1 MTKLAFIVLLLAPA
15 VAFAG
20 PDKGKPAPGEQ
31 KEADKHFK
39 AGVALFKESK
49 YSEALAEFERAYEIA
64 PHPLVLYNIASCH
77 RELSHYGDAV
87 KFYRQF
93 LDEGK
98 AAKVAAGKLKAAQAD
113 LDALLARV
121 ATVKVTV
128 TPADAQLTVDGAPG
142 SSEMLL
148 APGEHK
154 VVAKAPGHKDE
165 EKTVRVASGDL
176 VEVSLTLAETPKMV
190 ITAEKPLEAAVVPPT
205 RYSGE
210 SPQRRFALGAAF
222 GTNLLAVADTGAPSL
237 GVSIAATSRVEVGVD
252 AVLVAFAVMPSVRV
266 RLAGDAFSVHA
277 TAAVPV
283 AFAMSETFVAAAVGL
298 GLRYRA
304 TPSLAF
310 RLESLASFA
319 SKDHGTTVPTF
330 IGGELWF

>member
-1 MTKLAFIVLLLAPA
+1 MMRTALIVI
-15 VAFAG
+15 VATASIAHAG
-20 PDKGKPAPGEQ
+20 DQ
-31 KEADKHFK
+31 KEADRHFK
-39 AGVALFKESK
+39 SGVAFFNEAK
-49 YSEALAEFERAYEIA
+49 YTEALAEFERAYEIA

-77 RELSHYGDAV
+77 RELSHYGEAV

-98 AAKVAAGKLKAAQAD
+98 AAKVTAAKLKTAQAD

-128 TPADAQLTVDGAPG
+128 TPSDALIFVDGAAG
-142 SSEMLL
+142 NAEMLL

-154 VVAKAPGHKDE
+154 VVAKAAGHKDA

-176 VEVSLTLAETPKMV
+176 VEVSMVLAEVPKMV
-190 ITAEKPLEAAVVPPT
+190 ITAEQPHIDAAIFPPT
-205 RYSGE
+205 RMILAPE
-210 SPQRRFALGAAF
+210 RKRLAMGAAF
-222 GTNLLAVADTGAPSL
+222 GTNLLAIADTGAPTL
-237 GVSIAATSRVEVGVD
+237 GVAFAPMSRVEVGVD

-277 TAAVPV
+277 TAAMPV
-283 AFAMSETFVAAAVGL
+283 AFAMSETFVAGAVGL

-319 SKDHGTTVPTF
+319 GSGHGTTLPTF
-330 IGGELWF
+330 VGGELWF

>member
-1 MTKLAFIVLLLAPA
+1 MMRAALIVLVATSA
-15 VAFAG
+15 VAYAG
-20 PDKGKPAPGEQ
+20 DQ
-31 KEADKHFK
+31 KEADRHFK
-39 AGVALFKESK
+39 SGVAFFNEAK

-93 LDEGK
+93 LTEGK
-98 AAKVAAGKLKAAQAD
+98 AAKVAASKLKTAQAD
-113 LDALLARV
+113 LDGLLARV

-128 TPADAQLTVDGAPG
+128 TPADAQLTVDDAPG
-142 SSEMLL
+142 SPEMLL

-176 VEVSLTLAETPKMV
+176 VEISLTLAETPKMV
-190 ITAEKPLEAAVVPPT
+190 ITAEQPHLDAAIFPPT
-205 RYSGE
+205 RTFV
-210 SPQRRFALGAAF
+210 PARKRFALGAAF
-222 GTNLLAVADTGAPSL
+222 GTNLLAVADTGAPAL
-237 GVSIAATSRVEVGVD
+237 GVAFAPMTRVEVGVD

-266 RLAGDAFSVHA
+266 RLVGDAFSVHA
-277 TAAVPV
+277 VAAMPI
-283 AFAMSETFVAAAVGL
+283 AFDEMETFVTGAVGL
-298 GLRYRA
+298 GVRYHA

-319 SKDHGTTVPTF
+319 GKTYGTTLPTF

>member
-1 MTKLAFIVLLLAPA
+1 MMRSVLIVIA
-15 VAFAG
+15 VSSVAYAG
-20 PDKGKPAPGEQ
+20 DQ
-31 KEADKHFK
+31 KEADRHFK
-39 AGVALFKESK
+39 SGVAFFNEAK
-49 YSEALAEFERAYEIA
+49 YTEALAEFERAYEIA

-77 RELSHYGDAV
+77 RELSHYGEAV

-98 AAKVAAGKLKAAQAD
+98 AAKVAPAKLKTAQAD

-128 TPADAQLTVDGAPG
+128 TPADALIFVDGAAG
-142 SSEMLL
+142 SADMLL
-148 APGEHK
+148 APGEHR
-154 VVAKAPGHKDE
+154 VSAKAPEHKDA
-165 EKTVRVASGDL
+165 EKVIRIASGDL
-176 VEVSLTLAETPKMV
+176 VEVSLVLEEVPKMKIV
-190 ITAEKPLEAAVVPPT
+190 QDYPHPDAAIYKPREFTPPPE
-205 RYSGE
+205 RK
-210 SPQRRFALGAAF
+210 RFALGAAF
-222 GTNLLAVADTGAPSL
+222 GTNLLAVADTGAPAL
-237 GVSIAATSRVEVGVD
+237 GVTIAATSRVEVGVE
-252 AVLVAFAVMPSVRV
+252 AVLVAYAVMPSVRV

-283 AFAMSETFVAAAVGL
+283 AFAMSETFVAGAVGL

-319 SKDHGTTVPTF
+319 SKDQGTTLPTF
-330 IGGELWF
+330 VGGELWF

>member
-1 MTKLAFIVLLLAPA
+1 MMRSLIVIVA
-15 VAFAG
+15 VSTVGTAYAG
-20 PDKGKPAPGEQ
+20 DQ
-31 KEADKHFK
+31 KEADRHFK
-39 AGVALFKESK
+39 SGVAFFNEAK
-49 YSEALAEFERAYEIA
+49 YTEALAEFERAYEIA

-77 RELSHYGDAV
+77 RELSHYGEAV

-98 AAKVAAGKLKAAQAD
+98 GAKVAAAKLKTAQAD

-142 SSEMLL
+142 STEMLL
-148 APGEHK
+148 SPGEHK

-176 VEVSLTLAETPKMV
+176 VEISLTLAETPKMV
-190 ITAEKPLEAAVVPPT
+190 ITAEKPLEASVVPPT
-205 RYSGE
+205 RPTIDAKE
-210 SPQRRFALGAAF
+210 KRFGLGAAF
-222 GTNLLAVADTGAPSL
+222 GTNLLAVGDTGAPSL
-237 GVSIAATSRVEVGVD
+237 GVSVAATSRVEVGVD

-277 TAAVPV
+277 TAAVPI
-283 AFAMSETFVAAAVGL
+283 AFAMSETFVAGAVGL

-304 TPSLAF
+304 SPSLAF

-319 SKDHGTTVPTF
+319 SKNHGTTIPTF

>member
-1 MTKLAFIVLLLAPA
+1 MMRTALIVI
-15 VAFAG
+15 VATSASAYAG
-20 PDKGKPAPGEQ
+20 DQ
-31 KEADKHFK
+31 KEADRHFK
-39 AGVALFKESK
+39 SGVAFFNEAK
-49 YSEALAEFERAYEIA
+49 YTEALAEFERAYEIA

-77 RELSHYGDAV
+77 RELSQYGDAV

-93 LDEGK
+93 LSEGK
-98 AAKVAAGKLKAAQAD
+98 AAKVAASKLKTAQAD

-142 SSEMLL
+142 SPEMLL

-190 ITAEKPLEAAVVPPT
+190 ITAEQPHIDAAIIPPT
-205 RYSGE
+205 RTFV
-210 SPQRRFALGAAF
+210 PAPKRFALGAAF
-222 GTNLLAVADTGAPSL
+222 GTNLLAVADTGAPAL
-237 GVSIAATSRVEVGVD
+237 GLSMAATSRVEVGVE

-277 TAAVPV
+277 TAAMPV
-283 AFAMSETFVAAAVGL
+283 AFAMSETFVAGAVGV

-304 TPSLAF
+304 TPALAF

-319 SKDHGTTVPTF
+319 SKNHGTTLPTF
-330 IGGELWF
+330 VGGELWF